1 MASDLEIRSCGLV
14 SLSRRC
20 EPCYPTSCSRYISLT
35 VARLDCSNPVVGSR
49 LQDILSGSGSRE
61 DQVLPESGGVASS
74 MNELLEKLH
83 HFIAPTLPH
92 LLALLLHPS
101 KNTPPEKTGLIVV
114 DAVST
119 LFATAFPRATDDL
132 GGKQTMGKLKDTKLW
147 AANRR
152 SSVMGDLV
160 SKLSKVAVTRNIAIL
175 LLNQTNTKVRADTGA
190 LLRPAI
196 SGPIWEAGI
205 SCRIVLFR
213 DWPLYRASIER
224 QEVVDQVEEVRYAGV
239 LKAGGIVY
247 GDSEGVGKVVAF
259 AITDVSVSD
268 YNPFESTAN

>member
-1 MASDLEIRSCGLV
+1 
-14 SLSRRC
+14 
-20 EPCYPTSCSRYISLT
+20 
-35 VARLDCSNPVVGSR
+35 
-49 LQDILSGSGSRE
+49 
-61 DQVLPESGGVASS
+61 

-259 AITDVSVSD
+259 AITDGGLRELESVSLGGD
-268 YNPFESTAN
+268 QGSLPILPGPSLKRKRDEIADSQSEDEELGSDEEFGWMDDDIVAGEGFTKKNDNTDDEGAGSADING